1 MKKSIVLLFLCSN
14 LMVVGQTKKLQLS
27 EAIDMAK
34 KNSPEYKAVLN
45 QSQASYWRYRTFV
58 AEYLPQFRLIA
69 TLPEYSNSIRRIT
82 NDEGQDI
89 FVNQNQSR
97 IDGRLAITQAVPF
110 TGGSLSLSSQMQ
122 RIDRFGTNKT
132 SNYSLIPIS
141 INYYQNSLFY
151 NPYKWARMIE
161 PLRYE
166 ESKRGFIER
175 MEDIAVSSCRRY
187 FDLLKAQMRLEN
199 SQKNLFT
206 QDTLLQIAKGRFEI
220 GKIAENELLQM
231 ELGHLNSKNEVT
243 TNTILLK
250 RTSQNLAR
258 YLELETEEIEL
269 EIPESLVDFEVNIE
283 TALDEASNNRKSVIE
298 FRRRRLEAEQNL
310 ARIKG
315 SNRLEI
321 NVNANFGL
329 NKRSEEYEELFH
341 DFDKQQ
347 NVSVS
352 LGIPIFDWGVSK
364 SKRKMG
370 KADLGLVETNI
381 EQEKQAF
388 EQEIYLHILNW
399 SSKRDFLA
407 TSEKAREIATKRYQI
422 TKERYILGKITITD
436 LNLAQQ
442 EKDKAEYDYLNS
454 LEDFWID
461 YYTLRKLTLYD
472 FINDRKIVA
481 ENIEFD

>member
-1 MKKSIVLLFLCSN
+1 
-14 LMVVGQTKKLQLS
+14 
-27 EAIDMAK
+27 MA
-34 KNSPEYKAVLN
+34 E
-45 QSQASYWRYRTFV
+45 F
-58 AEYLPQFRLIA
+58 LPQFRLIA
-69 TLPEYSNSIRRIT
+69 TVPDYSNSIQRIT

-97 IDGRLAITQAVPF
+97 IDGQLAITQQVPF
-110 TGGSLSLSSQMQ
+110 TGGDFSLISRLQ
-122 RIDRFGTNKT
+122 RVDRYGDIES
-132 SNYSLIPIS
+132 SNYSLTPFS
-141 INYYQNSLFY
+141 INYYQNSLFF
-151 NPYKWARMIE
+151 NPYKWDRQIE

-166 ESKRGFIER
+166 ESKREFIER
-175 MEDIAVSSCRRY
+175 MEDISLSSCQRY
-187 FDLLKAQMRLEN
+187 FSLLTAQMRLRN
-199 SQKNLFT
+199 SQNNLAT

-231 ELGHLNSKNEVT
+231 ELGHLNSQNEVT
-243 TNTILLK
+243 TNTISLK

-258 YLELETEEIEL
+258 YLELETEDIEL
-269 EIPESLVDFEVNIE
+269 FIPEKLVDFEVSVE
-283 TALDEASNNRKSVIE
+283 TALDEATNNRKSVIE
-298 FRRRRLEAEQNL
+298 FRRRRLEAERNL
-310 ARIKG
+310 AQIKG
-315 SNRLEI
+315 TNRLEI

-329 NKRSEEYEELFH
+329 NKRADEYDDLFQ
-341 DFDKQQ
+341 DFDRQQ

-370 KADLGLVETNI
+370 EADLGLVETNI
-381 EQEKQAF
+381 EQEQQAF

-407 TSEKAREIATKRYQI
+407 TSEKAKEIAIKRYQI

-442 EKDKAEYDYLNS
+442 EKDKAELEYLNS
-454 LEDFWID
+454 LQNFWTD

-472 FINDRKIVA
+472 FINNKKIEA
-481 ENIEFD
+481 ENIID